1 VVHPL
6 AGQGLNLGLA
16 DVDTLCAVIA
26 ERQQREAWRS
36 LGDERLLVRYA
47 RRRAAPTW
55 AMGRVTDGLL
65 QLFAHESTP
74 VKELRNRGLTLVN
87 HLPVLKRWLTDRAL
101 RG

>member
-1 VVHPL
+1 MHPL

-16 DVDTLCAVIA
+16 DVDTLAGVLA
-26 ERQQREAWRS
+26 ERQREEPWRP
-36 LGDERLLVRYA
+36 LDDERLLARYA

-65 QLFAHESTP
+65 QLFSHPAAP
-74 VKELRNRGLTLVN
+74 VRELRNRGLDLVN
-87 HLPVLKRWLTDRAL
+87 HLPPLKRWLTDRAL